1 VPKRKRAR
9 TWSTFLLGV
18 EPRARTHSER
28 VSLQVAKTRANLR
41 PSLVQ
46 RARGRVAKAASIDP
60 AGTPP
65 SRIEIGRTGL
75 KEYGGIL
82 AEEFLTELQG
92 KQALEVYREMR
103 ENDATVGAILFAVE
117 MLMRQVEWKVEVN
130 GGEKIDVDKADF
142 LSDCMEDMST
152 TWADTIAEIL
162 TFLPFGHSVHEPV
175 FKTRGGAS
183 RDPRRD
189 SKFDDGR
196 IGWQKIPGRA
206 QETLERWL
214 FDEQTGELKGVVQV
228 ALPENREVTIPASR
242 FLLFRTTTA
251 KGNPEGRSVLRSIY
265 RSWWFKRRI
274 EEIEGIGIER
284 DLAGLPVAY
293 LPAEMLANDAS
304 DTDKAL
310 LAEITT
316 IVRNIRRDELE
327 GVVFPIDTDE
337 DGNPRYKLELL
348 TTGGRRQFDTTGV
361 IDRYDKRMTMSI
373 MADFLMLGQSNVGS
387 FALSSDKTHLFGV
400 AIGAFL
406 DVIEQIFNR
415 QAVPQLFRLN
425 TFPDLD
431 RLPKM
436 VHGDVESA
444 DLTALAEFISKLSA
458 AGALTLGEDEE
469 TENHLRKLGGLPPRP
484 EGLKPPTPALPPT
497 PPTPP
502 DVPEPEEGSEEG
514 DDPPEP
520 EEGDG
525 EGEAE
530 AET

>member
-18 EPRARTHSER
+18 EPRAKTHSER
-28 VSLQVAKTRANLR
+28 VAFQVAKTQASLR
-41 PSLVQ
+41 PSLVR
-46 RARGRVAKAASIDP
+46 RAGGRIAKAASIDP
-60 AGTPP
+60 QGAPP
-65 SRIEIGRTGL
+65 SRVEIGSTGL

-117 MLMRQVEWKVEVN
+117 MLMRQVDWRVEVN
-130 GGEKIDVDKADF
+130 GEEKSDVEKAAF
-142 LSDCMEDMST
+142 LSECMEDMST

-175 FKTRGGAS
+175 FKSRGGAS

-206 QETLERWL
+206 QDTLERWI
-214 FDEQTGELKGVVQV
+214 FHPDTGELDGVVQV
-228 ALPENREVTIPASR
+228 ALPKMQEVTIPASR

-284 DLAGLPVAY
+284 DLAGLPVASV
-293 LPAEMLANDAS
+293 PAEMMANDAS
-304 DTDKAL
+304 DNDKAL
-310 LAEITT
+310 LAEITN

-337 DGNPRYKLELL
+337 DGHPRYKLELL
-348 TTGGRRQFDTTGV
+348 TSGGRRQLDITGV
-361 IDRYDKRMTMSI
+361 IDRYDKRMTMSM
-373 MADFLMLGQSNVGS
+373 MADFLMLGQSDVGS
-387 FALSSDKTHLFGV
+387 FALSSDKTHLFSV
-400 AIGAFL
+400 AIGAYL
-406 DVIEQIFNR
+406 DVIEQVFNR

-431 RLPKM
+431 RLPQL
-436 VHGDVESA
+436 VHGDIESA
-444 DLTALAEFISKLSA
+444 DLAALAEFISKLSA
-458 AGALTLGEDEE
+458 AGALSALEDEE
-469 TENHLRKLGGLPPRP
+469 TENHLRKLAGLPPRP
-484 EGLKPPTPALPPT
+484 EGLEDEPEPPT
-497 PPTPP
+497 PPEPKTDDGD
-502 DVPEPEEGSEEG
+502 DVPEPEEGGGEVDE
-514 DDPPEP
+514 PPEP
-520 EEGDG
+520 E
-525 EGEAE
+525 
-530 AET
+530 T